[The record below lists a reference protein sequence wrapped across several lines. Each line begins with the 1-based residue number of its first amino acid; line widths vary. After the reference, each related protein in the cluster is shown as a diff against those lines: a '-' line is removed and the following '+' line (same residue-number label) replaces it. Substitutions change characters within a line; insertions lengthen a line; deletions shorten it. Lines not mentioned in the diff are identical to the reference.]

1 VTHSMASRRS
11 AILLAGVVSALI
23 FSTACLRARERSPA
37 PASLGPS
44 PNDSAEVAAAV
55 ERYHA
60 ALASGDSAAAV
71 SLLAPDAVILES
83 GGFETRE
90 EYISHHLP
98 SDIAFAR
105 AVQSERRPIRVTMH
119 GDVAW
124 AVSSSST
131 RGEFR
136 GRQVDS
142 VGAELMVLVRT
153 PEGWKISAIHWSSRS
168 RGRS

>member
-1 VTHSMASRRS
+1 MASRRS
-11 AILLAGVVSALI
+11 AILLAGIASALI
-23 FSTACLRARERSPA
+23 LSTACLRAQGRSPA
-37 PASLGPS
+37 PASSGPS

-105 AVQSERRPIRVTMH
+105 AVQSRSEERR
-119 GDVAW
+119 
-124 AVSSSST
+124 
-131 RGEFR
+131 
-136 GRQVDS
+136 
-142 VGAELMVLVRT
+142 VGKECRAR
-153 PEGWKISAIHWSSRS
+153 WSA
-168 RGRS
+168 

>member
-1 VTHSMASRRS
+1 MASRRS
-11 AILLAGVVSALI
+11 AILLAGIASALI
-23 FSTACLRARERSPA
+23 LSTACLRAQGRSPA
-37 PASLGPS
+37 PASSGPS

-60 ALASGDSAAAV
+60 ALAAGDSAAAV
-71 SLLAPDAVILES
+71 SLLTADAVVLES
-83 GGFETRE
+83 GGIETRE

-98 SDIAFAR
+98 ADIAFAR
-105 AVQSERRPIRVTMH
+105 AVQSERGSVRVTVR

-136 GRQVDS
+136 RRQIDS

>member
-1 VTHSMASRRS
+1 
-11 AILLAGVVSALI
+11 
-23 FSTACLRARERSPA
+23 
-37 PASLGPS
+37 
-44 PNDSAEVAAAV
+44 
-55 ERYHA
+55 
-60 ALASGDSAAAV
+60 
-71 SLLAPDAVILES
+71 
-83 GGFETRE
+83 RE

-105 AVQSERRPIRVTMH
+105 AVQSERRPIRVTVR

-153 PEGWKISAIHWSSRS
+153 PEGWKISAIHWSSRARARS
-168 RGRS
+168 RAALDRWAYGDAVRPPVHPVATRLFDEWRRSRSLSSRP